1 MEAIILKSYK
11 RDRDSEFA
19 TSMTRVV
26 DGLTNNPDLLDP
38 PPAYVSLKALLPDY
52 RTAIANAKGRHS
64 VAVSLK
70 KDLKVKGIG
79 YMTELDAWVTE
90 KCKGDRTM
98 LLSSGFYVSGEKSNE
113 TTQSIGDLEVQLGA
127 PGFVTTR
134 IKRVRGTRAY
144 LHQVATELPNS
155 ATLWTNEASPNPSY
169 TFSGLTSGKT
179 YWLRVAIMSST
190 GKMLYSSVKSC
201 IVQ

>member
-1 MEAIILKSYK
+1 MESIILKTYK

-26 DGLTNNPDLLDP
+26 DGLTDNPDLIDP
-38 PPAYVSLKALLPDY
+38 PPAYEALKTLLPDY

-64 VAVSLK
+64 VAVSRK
-70 KDLKVKGIG
+70 KDLKAKGIG

-98 LLSSGFYVSGEKSNE
+98 LLSSGFYVSGEKGNE
-113 TTQSIGDLEVQLGA
+113 TTQSIGELEVQLGA

-134 IKRVRGTRAY
+134 IKRIRGTRAY
-144 LHQVATELPNS
+144 LHQVASELPTS
-155 ATLWTNEASPNPSY
+155 ATLWTNEASPNPSF
-169 TFSGLTSGKT
+169 TFSGLTSGKNF
-179 YWLRVAIMSST
+179 WLRIAIMSST
-190 GKMLYSSVKSC
+190 GKMLYSS
-201 IVQ
+201 